1 MQLLKED
8 ISEEFVEGMVDK
20 VISRLTDKLE
30 QLDISLDFIASL
42 LSDTDAV
49 SIGGQQRAIGRM
61 YNTRAA
67 AERRPKDT

>member
-8 ISEEFVEGMVDK
+8 ISEEFVERMVDK

-42 LSDTDAV
+42 LANED
-49 SIGGQQRAIGRM
+49 
-61 YNTRAA
+61 AA
-67 AERRPKDT
+67 AISADQKTLGRTYKRSVDRGPNSG